1 MERFQQKHGCVCR
14 IQPTILMKAVHD
26 FIVSPIKQRYNNTK
40 KVGDKELILNTEIFN
55 HKYVSR
61 NGIVNKV
68 PRVNNTNIKVG
79 DEIVVHHNVFRRW
92 TNMKGV
98 EKNSRAFLEENQY
111 LISQDQIYIHRSA
124 GGEWKALDG
133 YCFVKPIK
141 SIDNFNVDIEKPL
154 VGIMKCADKS
164 LINNGIKNG
173 DLVGFSPNDEYEF
186 IVDGEK
192 MYRVM
197 SQFITIK
204 YEYQGNEEEYNPS
217 WA

>member
-1 MERFQQKHGCVCR
+1 MRSVF
-14 IQPTILMKAVHD
+14 D
-26 FIVSPIKQRYNNTK
+26 FVVSPVNKRYNNTK
-40 KVGDKELILNTEIFN
+40 KVNDKNLILNTEIFS
-55 HKYVSR
+55 HKHVSR

-68 PRVNNTNIKVG
+68 PRINYTNIKVG

-98 EKNSRAFLEENQY
+98 EKNSRAFLNENEY
-111 LISQDQIYIHRSA
+111 LVSQDQIYIHKSV

-141 SIDNFNVDIEKPL
+141 SIDKFSANTERPL
-154 VGIMKCADKS
+154 VGIMKHADKS
-164 LINNGIKNG
+164 LVKNGVNNG
-173 DLVGFSPNDEYEF
+173 DLVGFSPDDEYEF
-186 IVDGEK
+186 VVDGEK

-217 WA
+217 WASSS

>member
-1 MERFQQKHGCVCR
+1 
-14 IQPTILMKAVHD
+14 MKAVFD
-26 FIVSPIKQRYNNTK
+26 FVVSPLEKRYNNTK

-55 HKYVSR
+55 HKHVSR
-61 NGIVNKV
+61 NGIVDKT
-68 PRVNNTNIKVG
+68 PRINHTNIKTG
-79 DEIVVHHNVFRRW
+79 DEVIVHHNVFRRW

-98 EKNSRAFLEENQY
+98 EKNSRAFLNEKDY
-111 LISQDQIYIHRSA
+111 LVSQDQIYIHRSPNS
-124 GGEWKALDG
+124 EWRALDG

-141 SIDNFNVDIEKPL
+141 CSDKFSVDTEQPL
-154 VGIMKCADKS
+154 IGIMKYADKS
-164 LINNGIKNG
+164 LIKSGVSNG

-217 WA
+217 WT